1 MKKLAFLAI
10 ITFGIAA
17 GFTSKVTEFLQ
28 KEVQSISGMN
38 KSEFNEFV
46 NKKHYLVKSW
56 AIDSQKMD
64 PETYKALF
72 ETLNFQTTALN
83 YIKKQV
89 ENIY

>member
-1 MKKLAFLAI
+1 MKKLAFIVI

-17 GFTSKVTEFLQ
+17 GFTSKVTVFLQ
-28 KEVQSISGMN
+28 KEVQSISGMS

-56 AIDSQKMD
+56 AIDPKKMD

-83 YIKKQV
+83 YMKKQV
-89 ENIY
+89 KNIY

>member
-1 MKKLAFLAI
+1 MKKLAFLLI
-10 ITFGIAA
+10 MTLGVAA
-17 GFTSKVTEFLQ
+17 GFTSKLPDLLQ
-28 KEVQSISGMN
+28 KEVKSISGMN
-38 KSEFNEFV
+38 KSEFDEFV

-56 AIDSQKMD
+56 AIDPQKMD

-89 ENIY
+89 KNIY